1 MTDRRDDDFRV
12 RPSAPKNRGNGQGQ
26 SFVSKVLKQ
35 TGKASGGK
43 SAVRHSAAS
52 GGQGQRPGSR
62 LGRGHTAARFAG
74 AKLTPMSRRVT
85 IKTLLVNQRNASPQS
100 LAKHPRYIERD
111 GAGRDGEPGRA
122 YGPQADE
129 ADLDAFK
136 ERCQDDRHHFRF
148 IVSPEDGAELDDL
161 RTYTRHLV
169 NRMEADLGTRL
180 DWVAVDHW
188 NTDNPHTH
196 LIVRG
201 RDDTGKDLIIAGD
214 YIAHGFRH
222 RAAELATE
230 WLGPRTELEIQQTLG
245 REVEQERWT
254 NLDRTLQ
261 REAGDDGRVQI
272 EQFNAPV
279 LQRQRLLLI
288 GRLQRLQRLGLAD
301 EMQPGIWA
309 VHADAEK
316 TLRALGERGDI
327 IRTMQRAMSGQQREL
342 AVFEPSQNDDGGGRS
357 ILGRVAAKG
366 LADELHDRGY
376 LVIDGVDGKAHYVAL
391 NARDELAN
399 YPTGA
404 VVEVKDSANI
414 RAADK
419 NIAALAS
426 DGLYR
431 ADHHLAIEQG
441 RAKAG
446 RDPQEVVAAHV
457 RRLEALRRAGI
468 VERVADGLWK
478 VPDDL
483 AERGRQYDAQRL
495 GDVAVQLKS
504 HLAIERQARV
514 IGATWLDQQLIG
526 GGRGMGDL
534 GFGGDAKQ
542 ALQQRIDFLEE
553 QGLAQRRGQRVILAR
568 NLLGT
573 LRNREIAQA
582 AEGIA
587 IATGLEHRP
596 IADGQR
602 VVGIYRRSLMLVS
615 GRYALLDH
623 GKEFSLVP
631 WRPVIEQ
638 RLGQQIA
645 ATVHGNGV
653 AWDFRKQRGL

>member
-1 MTDRRDDDFRV
+1 M
-12 RPSAPKNRGNGQGQ
+12 
-26 SFVSKVLKQ
+26 
-35 TGKASGGK
+35 
-43 SAVRHSAAS
+43 
-52 GGQGQRPGSR
+52 
-62 LGRGHTAARFAG
+62 
-74 AKLTPMSRRVT
+74 
-85 IKTLLVNQRNASPQS
+85 
-100 LAKHPRYIERD
+100 
-111 GAGRDGEPGRA
+111 
-122 YGPQADE
+122 
-129 ADLDAFK
+129 
-136 ERCQDDRHHFRF
+136 
-148 IVSPEDGAELDDL
+148 
-161 RTYTRHLV
+161 
-169 NRMEADLGTRL
+169 
-180 DWVAVDHW
+180 
-188 NTDNPHTH
+188 
-196 LIVRG
+196 
-201 RDDTGKDLIIAGD
+201 
-214 YIAHGFRH
+214 
-222 RAAELATE
+222 
-230 WLGPRTELEIQQTLG
+230 
-245 REVEQERWT
+245 
-254 NLDRTLQ
+254 
-261 REAGDDGRVQI
+261 
-272 EQFNAPV
+272 
-279 LQRQRLLLI
+279 
-288 GRLQRLQRLGLAD
+288 
-301 EMQPGIWA
+301 
-309 VHADAEK
+309 
-316 TLRALGERGDI
+316 
-327 IRTMQRAMSGQQREL
+327 
-342 AVFEPSQNDDGGGRS
+342 
-357 ILGRVAAKG
+357 
-366 LADELHDRGY
+366 
-376 LVIDGVDGKAHYVAL
+376 DGKAHYVAL

-568 NLLGT
+568 NLLST